1 MQRFK
6 KSVVFV
12 LTQLLLLSQIH
23 LSVYA
28 IHCLCTGEVHLS
40 LTAEKECSADECN
53 TLLGDCCALGENC
66 SEDNHLLNSEEGSCH
81 APKATIDIGL
91 DLEATISFASE
102 TQLEVRSSDVPLF
115 LLFSQLKIPHSSES
129 LLTTESPLG
138 IENPPGFRYIVFGEM
153 LC

>member
-1 MQRFK
+1 MQSFQ
-6 KSVVFV
+6 KSVVLV
-12 LTQLLLLSQIH
+12 LMQLLLLSQIH

-40 LTAEKECSADECN
+40 LSAEKECTAEECN
-53 TLLGDCCALGENC
+53 SLMSDCCASGESC
-66 SEDNHLLNSEEGSCH
+66 SADDHLVTSKDGSCH

-91 DLEATISFASE
+91 DLEATISVASE
-102 TQLEVRSSDVPLF
+102 TQSEIRSSDVPLF
-115 LLFSQLKIPHSSES
+115 LLFTQLKIPHSCES
-129 LLTTESPLG
+129 AHTVEAPLG

>member
-1 MQRFK
+1 MQRFN
-6 KSVVFV
+6 KSVVLV
-12 LTQLLLLSQIH
+12 LMQLLLLSQVH

-40 LTAEKECSADECN
+40 LSAEKECTAEECQS
-53 TLLGDCCALGENC
+53 LVSDCCASGESCSADDHFN
-66 SEDNHLLNSEEGSCH
+66 SEDASCH

-102 TQLEVRSSDVPLF
+102 TQLDIRSSDVPLF
-115 LLFSQLKIPHSSES
+115 LLFSQLKIPHS
-129 LLTTESPLG
+129 TESKHTVEAPPG
-138 IENPPGFRYIVFGEM
+138 TENPPGFRYIVFGEM